1 MRDVVIVSAT
11 RTPIGDFGGSLKDVS
26 ATSLTMTVIE
36 SSIRRAGIEKKIIDQ
51 VIMGN
56 CFEPLDQ
63 NVARIAAVKCG
74 LPHETPGFTIVV
86 NCASG
91 MQAMICGTQA
101 IRDGDVE
108 VVIAGGVERPVK
120 A

>member
-26 ATSLTMTVIE
+26 ATSLAMTVIE
-36 SSIRRAGIEKKIIDQ
+36 SSIRRAGIEKKMIGQ

-74 LPHETPGFTIVV
+74 LPLETAAFTIVV

-101 IRDGDVE
+101 IRDGDVD
-108 VVIAGGVERPVK
+108 VGHWRAGSK